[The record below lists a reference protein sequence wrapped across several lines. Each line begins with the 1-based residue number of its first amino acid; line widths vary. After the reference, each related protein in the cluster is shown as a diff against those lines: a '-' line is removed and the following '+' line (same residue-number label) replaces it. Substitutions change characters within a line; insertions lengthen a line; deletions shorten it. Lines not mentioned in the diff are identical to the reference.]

1 MEGAWMSKGSG
12 RQGERWPGLEDDDPV
27 EDRVCIACG
36 KRAPSESSALTLI
49 SSKHG
54 WRLLRTREGDR
65 VAIEWLCPAC
75 WATRRERAPSTPRP
89 SGPLRSGRHGSGQS
103 DPAFN
108 TDALHDARA
117 TGAVDMISSVCR
129 SLVTKLRS
137 WVRECPTSTRLLRAV
152 LELEAEIATWS
163 EKSGTPERRT
173 EVWQTIVM
181 LNGQADELIA
191 SQK

>member
-1 MEGAWMSKGSG
+1 MSKDDVVK
-12 RQGERWPGLEDDDPV
+12 RGESWPGLEDDEPV
-27 EDRVCIACG
+27 EDRVCVACA
-36 KRAPSESSALTLI
+36 KHAPTESSALTLI

-65 VAIEWLCPAC
+65 VAIEWLCPPC
-75 WATRRERAPSTPRP
+75 WAVRRERAPSTHL
-89 SGPLRSGRHGSGQS
+89 LRSGRQGSRHS
-103 DPAFN
+103 DPVFSA
-108 TDALHDARA
+108 DALHDTRA

-137 WVRECPTSTRLLRAV
+137 RVRPCPTSTRLLRAA
-152 LELEAEIATWS
+152 LELEAEITTWS
-163 EKSGTPERRT
+163 ERSGTPERRT
-173 EVWQTIVM
+173 EVWQTMVM